1 VWGGVLREAG
11 RKAEEEENAEFAEG
25 DEARNAEEG
34 RRRGSRR
41 GPEDRRKAGEEE
53 ERGWAG

>member
-1 VWGGVLREAG
+1 LREAG

-25 DEARNAEEG
+25 GRQGTRRKAEE
-34 RRRGSRR
+34 RGSRR

-53 ERGWAG
+53 EDGWAG